1 MINIKLTKIYYHMR
15 RNTVFFSLV
24 IFMQSFGSCNF
35 KSEFDTQKLV
45 MENKA
50 FQKEINGKTVDLY
63 TLENSRG
70 LFVQISN
77 YGGKIV
83 SIIFPDK
90 NGTPGDLCLG
100 YDSLEEYLKG
110 SASLGATMG
119 PFANRIANAQFE
131 LDGKIYS
138 LDKNNG
144 EHTIHGGSAAFRS
157 RVWDVL
163 KSDED
168 QLTLSILS
176 EDGAGG
182 FPGNLFLTV
191 TYSLTNDNELKIQ
204 YHASTDCKTVV
215 NFTNHAFFNLAG
227 EDSGDVLGHWLRVN
241 GDSITPVDATGIPS
255 GEILPVE
262 DTPFD
267 FRTFK
272 PVGRDIGQD
281 HIQLKNMGGYDH
293 NYVLNRQLNHM
304 LHAATLK
311 EPVSGRVMEVFTT
324 EPGLQV
330 YTANT
335 LRTVGKDGKKYG
347 PYSSICLETQHYP
360 DSPNHAH
367 FPSCVLEPG
376 SDYRSTTLYKFSIE
390 E

>member
-1 MINIKLTKIYYHMR
+1 MKR
-15 RNTVFFSLV
+15 RV
-24 IFMQSFGSCNF
+24 IFFCIVIFIQFIGACTF
-35 KSEFDTQKLV
+35 KSEVVNQKLA
-45 MENKA
+45 MDKTA
-50 FQKEINGKTVDLY
+50 FQKEINGKMVDLY
-63 TLENSRG
+63 TLDNRRG
-70 LFVQISN
+70 LTVQISN

-90 NGTPGDLCLG
+90 SGDPGDLCLG
-100 YDSLEEYLKG
+100 YESLDDYVKG
-110 SASLGATMG
+110 AASLGATMG

-157 RVWDVL
+157 RVWDVIGAE
-163 KSDED
+163 DD

-176 EDGAGG
+176 EDGTGG
-182 FPGNLFLTV
+182 FPGNLRLTV
-191 TYSLTNDNELKIQ
+191 SYSLTPENELKIH
-204 YHASTDCKTVV
+204 YHASTDSKTVV

-227 EDSGDVLGHWLRVN
+227 EGSGDVLGHVLMVN
-241 GDSITPVDATGIPS
+241 GDAITPVDATGIPT

-262 DTPFD
+262 GTPFD

-281 HIQLKNMGGYDH
+281 HMQLKNAGGYDH
-293 NYVLNRQLNHM
+293 NYVLNRQSQALS
-304 LHAATLK
+304 HAATLK
-311 EPVSGRVMEVFTT
+311 EPESGRIMEVFTT

-335 LRTVGKDGKKYG
+335 LRTAGKDGKKYG

-376 SDYRSTTLYKFSIE
+376 SDYRSTTLYKFSVE